1 MQKEEIYYG
10 NDIFSYDCEEFP
22 GCERGSNDKI
32 IKLLYN
38 NFESLAFSM
47 LSEANFFSSDP
58 NDHVYDLY
66 SFVMNT
72 EDRHGPVGSGHS
84 LRVDN
89 ESTSRN
95 GSRYGSTVNLA
106 DLKNSQN
113 QFKLKISKIMLVVL
127 SKESERPKD
136 KKLPYKL
143 TNFTSILDQTR
154 KKKVTDDFRFDDD
167 ENETYEKLKNLAAED
182 HEKIAESEGLP
193 YAFIIDMML
202 SVRDILHN
210 YKHNF
215 ISKVE
220 EVLNM
225 EFNKEPESMA
235 RDL

>member
-1 MQKEEIYYG
+1 M
-10 NDIFSYDCEEFP
+10 
-22 GCERGSNDKI
+22 
-32 IKLLYN
+32 
-38 NFESLAFSM
+38 
-47 LSEANFFSSDP
+47 
-58 NDHVYDLY
+58 
-66 SFVMNT
+66 
-72 EDRHGPVGSGHS
+72 
-84 LRVDN
+84 
-89 ESTSRN
+89 
-95 GSRYGSTVNLA
+95 
-106 DLKNSQN
+106 
-113 QFKLKISKIMLVVL
+113 
-127 SKESERPKD
+127 
-136 KKLPYKL
+136 
-143 TNFTSILDQTR
+143 
-154 KKKVTDDFRFDDD
+154 TDDFRFDDD